1 MELRSL
7 GRLIRTL
14 SWLRRE
20 QFIGRLRYYFHRP
33 QPDMS
38 PPPPRR
44 SLRGAWQQ
52 PPARE
57 PSLLGPKRWRL
68 LSVTWDLEEIG
79 WDHPSVDL
87 LWRYN
92 QHYFDDLNAA
102 GASQR
107 RAWHDELLNQWQIEN
122 PPSSGTGWAP
132 YPTSLRIVN
141 LIKASFTGLP
151 LDASRLHSLAV
162 QVRWLCEKLEWH
174 LLGNHLFSN
183 AKALVLAGL
192 FFDGDEAAGW
202 LALGLR
208 ILHQE
213 LPEQFLG
220 DGAQFERSPMYQS
233 LAVEDLLDLLN
244 GIRCLAP
251 SDSPARALEAELGNR
266 AVKGLDWLA
275 HMVLGDG
282 RLSHFNDSAD
292 GIAPSYEDLCCY
304 AGALGIQLPG
314 QPIQGQ
320 RLLQPSGYVSWRE
333 GNALLIAD
341 VAPIGPDYL
350 PGHAHAD
357 TLSFELCLGSQPVI
371 VNRGTSVYGSATRRQ
386 IERGTAAHSTL
397 QIDDHNSSEVWS
409 GFRVGRRAYPQLLVA
424 DGCSLEAQHNG
435 FTHLRGRPLHRRR
448 WILGERELEVTDWH
462 DGHPEARAL
471 VRYHLAPGLRLHRQ
485 GALWQA
491 IDSTGGICAV
501 AHVELGEAAIE
512 FWDHA
517 QCFGLLTPA
526 QTLVIHLGLDRQA
539 RVRWIW

>member
-1 MELRSL
+1 MELASL
-7 GRLIRTL
+7 GRLVRTL
-14 SWLRRE
+14 RWLRRE
-20 QFIGRLRYYFHRP
+20 QFIGRLRYHLHRP
-33 QPDMS
+33 RPDLS

-44 SLRGAWQQ
+44 PHRGLWQQ

-57 PSLLGPKRWRL
+57 PCLLGPKRWRFL
-68 LSVTWDLEEIG
+68 NVIRDLEQIG
-79 WDHPSVDL
+79 WDDPAVDL

-102 GASQR
+102 GADQR
-107 RAWHDELLNQWQIEN
+107 RAWHDALLTQWQVEN
-122 PPSSGTGWAP
+122 PPGRGTGWAP

-141 LIKASFTGLP
+141 LIKASFAGLP

-162 QVRWLCEKLEWH
+162 QVRWLVEKLEWH
-174 LLGNHLFSN
+174 LFGNHLFAN

-208 ILHQE
+208 ILRQE
-213 LPEQFLG
+213 LPEQFLR
-220 DGAQFERSPMYQS
+220 DGAQFERTPMYQS
-233 LAVEDLLDLLN
+233 LAIEDLLDLLN

-251 SDSPARALEAELGNR
+251 SDSPAWALETDLGNR
-266 AVKGLDWLA
+266 AGQGLDWLA
-275 HMVLGDG
+275 HMMLSDG
-282 RLSHFNDSAD
+282 SLSHFNDSAD
-292 GIAPSYEDLCCY
+292 GIAPSYDALCRY
-304 AGALGIQLPG
+304 ATALGVQFPA

-333 GNALLIAD
+333 GKVLLIAD

-357 TLSFELCLGSQPVI
+357 TLSFELCLGSQPLI
-371 VNRGTSVYGSATRRQ
+371 VNRGTSVYGNAIRRQ

-397 QIDDHNSSEVWS
+397 QIGDHNSSEVWS
-409 GFRVGRRAYPQLLVA
+409 GFRVGRRAHAQLLVA

-448 WILGERELEVTDWH
+448 WILDVGALEVTDWH
-462 DGHPEARAL
+462 DGHTETRAI

-485 GALWQA
+485 GVVWQVLDTAGDVCAL
-491 IDSTGGICAV
+491 

-512 FWDHA
+512 LWDHA
-517 QCFGLLTPA
+517 QCFGSLTPA
-526 QTLVIHLGLDRQA
+526 QTLVIHLGRDRQA
-539 RVRWIW
+539 RVRWTW